1 MSRFV
6 LALATVS
13 ILTLSLFAQ
22 NNPAPAIDQPLTPAH
37 ALPGSKAVT
46 LTVDGS
52 NFVAGSVVNW
62 NGSALSTTFVSKGQ
76 LQAVVPAT
84 NLASAATAA
93 ITVSNP
99 GPGGGS
105 SNSVYFPVA
114 NPNPK
119 FILAKNDQNYVAGW
133 NSIAV
138 GDYNRDGKMDI
149 AAAGFDAGIYIY
161 LGNGDGTFRTPL
173 AMQGCQVN
181 TPQSM
186 GQGDFNGDGIPDL
199 VTTYADG
206 DEFCVSLGKGD
217 GTFTLLGAQS
227 SARFADVIAV
237 GDFNGDGK
245 LDLVEPDFVNN
256 SADVYLGNGDG
267 TFQSAI
273 EYPAGFAY
281 PFFVTVGDF
290 NGDGIADIVVS
301 TDFGTFSVL
310 LGNGSGGF
318 NAPIVSTSTSALGA
332 MWAADLNHDGK
343 LDLVAV
349 NTANTAS
356 PSIAVLL
363 GNGDGTFQ
371 PEADYSVPRGLFA
384 VTVGDFNGDGVL
396 DLAAVSGYISGGLS
410 VQPPGTLSYLFGKGD
425 GTFSPAVNYLAPTG
439 ADAIAVADF
448 NNDGLLDVGVAS
460 DGGIVST
467 YVQTTLAVST
477 FGLNFSTQTLNT
489 SSVPRPVKLTNNGA
503 KSVAINSISITSPL
517 YATDFSQTNNCGAS
531 LAPRASC
538 TIEVSFSP
546 STAPFYQQ
554 PMTALLN
561 ISSTAPGPQSV
572 DLGGQETSISLA
584 PSTLNFGAVTV
595 GQTSAP
601 LPVTLTNLSSTTLVL
616 QGEKLVGAN
625 KLDFAQTNNCTQF
638 LAANSNCTVNVT
650 FTPSAAG
657 SRSAKMTP
665 TSTST
670 YSPNPLSLSGTGQ

>member
-1 MSRFV
+1 MNRLV
-6 LALATVS
+6 LTLATIS
-13 ILTLSLFAQ
+13 MLSLSLFAQ
-22 NNPAPAIDQPLTPAH
+22 NNPTPAIDQPLIPDH
-37 ALPGSKAVT
+37 ALPGSKALT
-46 LTVDGS
+46 LTVGGS
-52 NFVAGSVVNW
+52 NFVSGSVVNW
-62 NGSALSTTFVSKGQ
+62 NGSALSTTFVNKGE
-76 LQAVVPAT
+76 LQAIVPAT

-173 AMQGCQVN
+173 AMPGCQVN

-186 GQGDFNGDGIPDL
+186 VQGDFNGDGIPDL

-206 DEFCVSLGKGD
+206 DEFCISLGKGD
-217 GTFTLLGAQS
+217 GTFTFLGAQS
-227 SARFADVIAV
+227 SARFADVIVV

-310 LGNGSGGF
+310 LGNSSGGF

-332 MWAADLNHDGK
+332 MWTADLNHDGK

-356 PSIAVLL
+356 PSVAVLL

-371 PEADYSVPRGLFA
+371 PEADYSVPQGLFA

-396 DLAAVSGYISGGLS
+396 DLASVSGYISGGLS

-425 GTFSPAVNYLAPTG
+425 GTFSPAVNYLAPSA
-439 ADAIAVADF
+439 ADAIAVGDF
-448 NNDGLLDVGVAS
+448 NNDGLLDVGIAS
-460 DGGIVST
+460 FGGIVST

-477 FGLNFSTQTLNT
+477 FGLNFPTQTLNT
-489 SSVPRPVKLTNNGA
+489 SSVPRPVKLTNSGA

-517 YATDFSQTNNCGAS
+517 YASDFSQTNNCGAG
-531 LAPRASC
+531 LAPKASC
-538 TIEVSFSP
+538 TIEVTFSP
-546 STAPFYQQ
+546 NIAPFYQQ
-554 PMTALLN
+554 PTTALLD

-572 DLGGQETSISLA
+572 DLSGQETSISLA
-584 PSTLNFGAVTV
+584 PSTLNFGTVRV
-595 GQTSAP
+595 GQSSAP

-616 QGEKLVGAN
+616 QGEKFVGAN
-625 KLDFAQTNNCTQF
+625 REDFAQTNNCTQF
-638 LAANSNCTVNVT
+638 LAPNSSCTVNVT

-665 TSTST
+665 TSTTT
-670 YSPNPLSLSGTGQ
+670 YSPNPVSLSGTGQ